1 MTRGSVAKI
10 KREDL
15 EPLQEEVQSREILDC
30 VDNIDHA
37 RTYLGDGENFRPP
50 QIRTD
55 LLKLHALAMSVINH
69 VNTSKAQEFF
79 DLSSD
84 IESEIS
90 SLIEHLENVQEVLT
104 KITNSAPDSLA
115 D

>member
-1 MTRGSVAKI
+1 MAEI

-15 EPLQEEVQSREILDC
+15 EPLEKEVQSREILDC

-37 RTYLGDGENFRPP
+37 RTYLGDGEYCRPP

-55 LLKLHALAMSVINH
+55 LLKLHDLAMSVINYGD
-69 VNTSKAQEFF
+69 TSKAQELF
-79 DLSSD
+79 DLSYD
-84 IESEIS
+84 IESELF
-90 SLIEHLENVQEVLT
+90 SLIGYLENVQEVLT
-104 KITNSAPDSLA
+104 KITDSVPESLA

>member
-1 MTRGSVAKI
+1 MVKI

-15 EPLQEEVQSREILDC
+15 ETLQREVQSQEILDC

-37 RTYLGDGENFRPP
+37 RSYLEDGENFRPP

-55 LLKLHALAMSVINH
+55 LLKLHELAMSVINH
-69 VNTSKAQEFF
+69 GNTSKVQEFF
-79 DLSSD
+79 DLSFE

-104 KITNSAPDSLA
+104 KIANSAPESLV

>member
-1 MTRGSVAKI
+1 MVKI

-15 EPLQEEVQSREILDC
+15 ETLQEEVQSREILDC

-37 RTYLGDGENFRPP
+37 RSYLRDGENFRPP

-55 LLKLHALAMSVINH
+55 LLRLHELAMSVINYG
-69 VNTSKAQEFF
+69 NTSKAQEFF
-79 DLSSD
+79 DLSFE

-90 SLIEHLENVQEVLT
+90 SLIVHLENVQEVLT
-104 KITNSAPDSLA
+104 KITNSVPYSLPD
-115 D
+115 

>member
-1 MTRGSVAKI
+1 MSKI

-15 EPLQEEVQSREILDC
+15 EALENEVESWDLLDC

-37 RTYLGDGENFRPP
+37 RTYLGDGENWAPP

-55 LLKLHALAMSVINH
+55 MLNLHGLAMSVINH
-69 VNTSKAQEFF
+69 GDTSQAKEMFYLAF
-79 DLSSD
+79 DLQGQ
-84 IESEIS
+84 IFN
-90 SLIEHLENVQEVLT
+90 LMEHLEKVQETLT
-104 KITNSAPDSLA
+104 KITDSAPESL